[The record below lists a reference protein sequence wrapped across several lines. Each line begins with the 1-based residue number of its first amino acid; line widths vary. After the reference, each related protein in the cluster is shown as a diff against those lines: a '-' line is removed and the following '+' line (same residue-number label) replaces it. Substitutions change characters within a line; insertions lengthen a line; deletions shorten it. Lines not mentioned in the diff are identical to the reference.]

1 MRHILMFKATIPA
14 LVLVL
19 AACGADETGTA
30 EVGHTAQHEH
40 ESVDEDHGQEAVEED
55 HDDIVRLTEQ
65 AASEAGIVVGKA
77 TTGAMGQTLSLP
89 AEIRFDGDRVA
100 KVSPKI
106 SGIVARLYAN
116 EGDTVQRGDTLALIT
131 SRELASLK
139 ATWLNAETSRSLA
152 ATALDREEQLWADRI
167 TSEADV
173 QAARA
178 GYEAAKAAS
187 DAAENELHAA
197 GVSHAALAGIANADD
212 GDNSNAYLTAPIAG
226 MVVQRTVTLGETVS
240 AGDAGADTLFTILD
254 DSVVWAD
261 IAVYKQD
268 ISRIRV
274 GAPVALKAD
283 DGTASTQAVVA
294 LVLPVI
300 DESSRTA
307 TARVLVDNPD
317 AHLRPGQYITAE
329 IGVGGQSDVL
339 RVPQD
344 AVQTVQERPSVFV
357 PVNGGFEPRPV
368 TIGASS
374 GGFVEIRSGL
384 SEDEPFVSSGAFTLK
399 AQLEKDAFGDGHA
412 H

>member
-1 MRHILMFKATIPA
+1 MRQTLTLKATLSA
-14 LVLVL
+14 LALIL
-19 AACGADETGTA
+19 TACGADVTSKVETAHTDQDEHDSANDDHDQETA
-30 EVGHTAQHEH
+30 
-40 ESVDEDHGQEAVEED
+40 EED

-65 AASEAGIVVGKA
+65 AAAEAGIVVGKA
-77 TTGAMGQTLSLP
+77 TPGAMGQTLNLP

-106 SGIVARLYAN
+106 SGIVAQLYAN
-116 EGDTVQRGDTLALIT
+116 EGDMVERGDTLVRIT
-131 SRELASLK
+131 SRELAILK
-139 ATWLNAETSRSLA
+139 AAWLNAETSRSLA
-152 ATALDREEQLWADRI
+152 AKALTREEQLWADKI

-178 GYEAAKAAS
+178 GYAAAKAAS

-197 GVSHAALAGIANADD
+197 GVSHAALAGIAKAND

-226 MVVQRTVTLGETVS
+226 MVVQRAVTLGETVS
-240 AGDAGADTLFTILD
+240 AGDASADTLFTILD

-268 ISRIRV
+268 ISRIRT
-274 GAPVALKAD
+274 GAPVSLKAD
-283 DGTASTQAVVA
+283 DGRTITQAVVA
-294 LVLPVI
+294 FILPVI
-300 DESSRTA
+300 DETSRTA
-307 TARVLVDNPD
+307 TARVIVDNPD
-317 AHLRPGQYITAE
+317 GHLRAGQFITAE

-344 AVQTVQERPSVFV
+344 AVQTVEERPSVFV
-357 PVNGGFEPRPV
+357 PVEGGFEPRPV

-374 GGFVEIRSGL
+374 GDFVEIRSGL
-384 SEDEPFVSSGAFTLK
+384 SEEEPFVSSGAFTLK

>member
-1 MRHILMFKATIPA
+1 MTQRLTLQATISA
-14 LVLVL
+14 LAILL
-19 AACGADETGTA
+19 AACGADETSRV
-30 EVGHTAQHEH
+30 EVQHADQHSQDETGDGHNR
-40 ESVDEDHGQEAVEED
+40 AVTEED
-55 HDDIVRLTEQ
+55 HADIVRLTEQ
-65 AASEAGIVVGKA
+65 AATEAGIIVEKA
-77 TTGAMGQTLSLP
+77 TLGPMRQTLSLP

-100 KVSPKI
+100 RVSPKI
-106 SGIVARLYAN
+106 SGIITRLYAN
-116 EGDTVQRGDTLALIT
+116 EGDTVARGDTLARIT

-139 ATWLNAETSRSLA
+139 AVWLNAETRRSLA
-152 ATALDREEQLWADRI
+152 AKALTREEQLWADKI

-197 GVSHAALAGIANADD
+197 GVSHSALAGIANADD
-212 GDNSNAYLTAPIAG
+212 GDNSNAYLAAPISG
-226 MVVQRTVTLGETVS
+226 MVVQRAVTLGETVS
-240 AGDAGADTLFTILD
+240 AGDAGANTLFTILD

-268 ISRIRV
+268 ISRIRS
-274 GAPVALKAD
+274 GAPISLKAD
-283 DGTASTQAVVA
+283 DGQTITEAVVA
-294 LVLPVI
+294 FVLPVI

-307 TARVLVDNPD
+307 TARVIVDNPD
-317 AHLRPGQYITAE
+317 GHLRAGQFITAE
-329 IGVGGQSDVL
+329 IGVGGQGDVL

-344 AVQTVQERPSVFV
+344 AVQTVEERPSVFV
-357 PVNGGFEPRPV
+357 PVDGGFEPRPV
-368 TIGASS
+368 TIGANS

-384 SEDEPFVSSGAFTLK
+384 SEEEPYVSSGAFTLK

>member
-1 MRHILMFKATIPA
+1 MRHILTLKATIPV

-19 AACGADETGTA
+19 AACGANDTGAA
-30 EVGHTAQHEH
+30 EAARTDQHEH
-40 ESVDEDHGQEAVEED
+40 ESVDEDHGQEAMEEG

-65 AASEAGIVVGKA
+65 AAAEAGIVVGKA

-106 SGIVARLYAN
+106 SGIVARLYVN
-116 EGDTVQRGDTLALIT
+116 EGDTVERGDTLALIT

-152 ATALDREEQLWADRI
+152 AKALAREEQLWTDRI

-197 GVSHAALAGIANADD
+197 GVSHAALAGIATADD
-212 GDNSNAYLTAPIAG
+212 GDNANAYLTAPIG
-226 MVVQRTVTLGETVS
+226 GTVVQRNVNLGETVV
-240 AGDAGADTLFTILD
+240 AGDAGADTLFTLLD

-268 ISRIRV
+268 ISRIRID
-274 GAPVALKAD
+274 AEVALKAD
-283 DGTASTQAVVA
+283 DGMAITRGVVA
-294 LVLPVI
+294 FILPVI

-307 TARVLVDNPD
+307 TARIIIDNPD
-317 AHLRPGQYITAE
+317 GHLRAGQFVTAE
-329 IGVGGQSDVL
+329 ISVGSQSNVL

-344 AVQTVQERPSVFV
+344 AVQTVEERPSIFV
-357 PVNGGFEPRPV
+357 PVEGGFAPRSV
-368 TIGASS
+368 TTGVSS
-374 GGFVEIRSGL
+374 GGFMEIRSGL
-384 SEDEPFVSSGAFTLK
+384 SEDEPFVSRGAFTLK

>member
-1 MRHILMFKATIPA
+1 MRQTLTLKATIAA
-14 LVLVL
+14 LTLVL
-19 AACGADETGTA
+19 AACGADETSATDTSHTEQNAHGAPDDDHDQEPA
-30 EVGHTAQHEH
+30 EEG
-40 ESVDEDHGQEAVEED
+40 
-55 HDDIVRLTEQ
+55 HDDIVRLTAQ
-65 AASEAGIVVGKA
+65 AADEAGIAVENA

-100 KVSPKI
+100 KVSPKV
-106 SGIVARLYAN
+106 SGIIARLYAN
-116 EGDTVQRGDTLALIT
+116 EGDVVERGDTLALIT

-139 ATWLNAETSRSLA
+139 ATWLNAETSRSLSA
-152 ATALDREEQLWADRI
+152 KALAREEQLWADKI

-173 QAARA
+173 QTARA
-178 GYEAAKAAS
+178 VYESAKAAS

-197 GVSHAALAGIANADD
+197 GVSHAALASIANADD

-226 MVVQRTVTLGETVS
+226 TVVRRTVTLGETVS

-261 IAVYKQD
+261 IAIYKQD
-268 ISRIRV
+268 ISRIRI
-274 GAPVALKAD
+274 GAPVSLKGN
-283 DGTASTQAVVA
+283 DGKAITQAVVA
-294 LVLPVI
+294 FVLPVI

-307 TARVLVDNPD
+307 TARVIVDNPD
-317 AHLRPGQYITAE
+317 GHLRPGQFITAE
-329 IGVGGQSDVL
+329 IGVGSQSDVL

-344 AVQTVQERPSVFV
+344 AVQTVEERASIFV
-357 PVNGGFEPRPV
+357 PVEGGFAPRPV
-368 TIGASS
+368 TTGASS

>member
-1 MRHILMFKATIPA
+1 MRQTLTLKATIAALA
-14 LVLVL
+14 LVLV
-19 AACGADETGTA
+19 ACGANETRTDA
-30 EVGHTAQHEH
+30 MADTDQHAHDDIE
-40 ESVDEDHGQEAVEED
+40 EGHGQETAEED
-55 HDDIVRLTEQ
+55 HDDVVRLTEQ
-65 AASEAGIVVGKA
+65 AAAEAGIVVGNA

-106 SGIVARLYAN
+106 SGIIARLYAN
-116 EGDTVQRGDTLALIT
+116 EGDTVARGDTLALIT

-139 ATWLNAETSRSLA
+139 ATWLNAETTRSLA
-152 ATALDREEQLWADRI
+152 AKALAREEQLWADRI

-173 QAARA
+173 QTARA
-178 GYEAAKAAS
+178 AYEAAKAAS

-197 GVSHAALAGIANADD
+197 GVSHAALAGIASADD

-240 AGDAGADTLFTILD
+240 AGDASADTLFTILD

-268 ISRIRV
+268 IARIRI

-283 DGTASTQAVVA
+283 DGTAITQAVVA
-294 LVLPVI
+294 FILPVI
-300 DESSRTA
+300 DEGSRTA
-307 TARVLVDNPD
+307 TARVIVDNPD
-317 AHLRPGQYITAE
+317 GHLRPGQFITAE
-329 IGVGGQSDVL
+329 IGVGSQSDVL

-344 AVQTVQERPSVFV
+344 AVQTVEERLSVFV
-357 PVNGGFEPRPV
+357 PVEGGFAPRPV
-368 TIGASS
+368 TTGARS

-384 SEDEPFVSSGAFTLK
+384 SVDEPFVSSGAFTLK

>member
-1 MRHILMFKATIPA
+1 MRQTLTLKATIAALA
-14 LVLVL
+14 LVLV
-19 AACGADETGTA
+19 ACGANETRTDA
-30 EVGHTAQHEH
+30 VADTDQHAHDDIE
-40 ESVDEDHGQEAVEED
+40 EGHGQETAEED
-55 HDDIVRLTEQ
+55 HDDVVRLTEQ
-65 AASEAGIVVGKA
+65 AAAEAGIVVGNA

-106 SGIVARLYAN
+106 SGIIARLYAN
-116 EGDTVQRGDTLALIT
+116 EGDTVARGDTLALIT

-139 ATWLNAETSRSLA
+139 ATWLNAETTRSLA
-152 ATALDREEQLWADRI
+152 AKALAREEQLWADRI

-173 QAARA
+173 QTARA

-197 GVSHAALAGIANADD
+197 GVSHAALAGIASADD

-240 AGDAGADTLFTILD
+240 AGDASADTLFTILD

-268 ISRIRV
+268 IARIRI

-283 DGTASTQAVVA
+283 DGTAITQAVVA
-294 LVLPVI
+294 FILPVI
-300 DESSRTA
+300 DEGSRTA
-307 TARVLVDNPD
+307 TARVIVDNPD
-317 AHLRPGQYITAE
+317 GHLRPGQFITAE
-329 IGVGGQSDVL
+329 IGVGSQSDVL

-344 AVQTVQERPSVFV
+344 AVQTVEERLSVFV
-357 PVNGGFEPRPV
+357 PVEGGFAPRPV
-368 TIGASS
+368 TTGARS

-384 SEDEPFVSSGAFTLK
+384 SVDEPFVSSGAFTLK